1 MSLGHSIDI
10 CSFTVNQIY
19 KFGVQDVAFI
29 PCETHNIFHTCY
41 FCFQFENDVIGLK
54 MPRRRQPEHLT
65 QLSLRSV
72 GDFVQQTGQKLIERA
87 VCENSQHSERKDFVY
102 YGGPSTDSP
111 HSVSECSQCSLSPQ
125 MRKCDV
131 LQRFLQPGLPQ
142 TLANKVTSHL
152 LDALTYVM
160 KENVHFCVTD
170 EITECHTLLD
180 VIEMLVV
187 AAVDPRVF
195 ELVLSHYPDCLCL
208 ALCRQLHR
216 LTELKILKIHAIHDK
231 GIKLEV
237 RDHVGSGATS
247 LKNLIVFIYENNCT
261 DSVLEAMSQNCT
273 QLEHLGVM
281 FSKKVTDQGVDSI
294 KKFQNLKILNIW
306 GTFITKQSCTQL
318 LNVLLNLEDF
328 VSDHKDCVH
337 GVTKRTLRLKSFTTT
352 NLESPHQLV
361 RLCPRLTQLTLH
373 AVQCTLAP
381 LAALVSLKELV
392 ISNCDFSVIETFIL
406 SNGEQ
411 LISLK
416 LQEVSAVNIT
426 LITYCTQLKTLQLSV
441 CSYADRN
448 KPVDVPSSLHYE
460 SLEHLTVR
468 GYYLR
473 DFNILIS
480 LYTRLKTL
488 NLLRV
493 PVFRSE
499 IIIDA
504 VTTGKWKRLEAVSF
518 NECGHVQIEA
528 LKLLINSCYNL
539 KKIMCSEIETAGG
552 SELPLL
558 EQYLKEN
565 NLDIEMA
572 L

>member
-1 MSLGHSIDI
+1 M
-10 CSFTVNQIY
+10 
-19 KFGVQDVAFI
+19 
-29 PCETHNIFHTCY
+29 
-41 FCFQFENDVIGLK
+41 IGLK
-54 MPRRRQPEHLT
+54 MPRRRQPDRLT

-72 GDFVQQTGQKLIERA
+72 GDFVRQTGQKLIERA
-87 VCENSQHSERKDFVY
+87 VCADSQNSERK
-102 YGGPSTDSP
+102 GGGLSTDSP
-111 HSVSECSQCSLSPQ
+111 HSVSECSQRSVSPQ
-125 MRKCDV
+125 IHNCDV

-152 LDALTYVM
+152 LNALTYLI
-160 KENVHFCVTD
+160 KENIHLCVTD
-170 EITECHTLLD
+170 EITESPIILD
-180 VIEMLVV
+180 VMEMLVV
-187 AAVDPRVF
+187 AAVDPHIF

-216 LTELKILKIHAIHDK
+216 LTELKILKIHGIHDK
-231 GIKLEV
+231 GVKLAL
-237 RDHVGSGATS
+237 RDQVGSRATL

-261 DSVLEAMSQNCT
+261 DSILEAMSQTCT
-273 QLEHLGVM
+273 QLEHLDVM

-318 LNVLLNLEDF
+318 LNVLLNLEVF
-328 VSDHKDCVH
+328 VSDHKDSVH
-337 GVTKRTLRLKSFTTT
+337 GVTKRTLGLKSFTTT

-361 RLCPRLTQLTLH
+361 RLCPHLAQLTLH
-373 AVQCTLAP
+373 SVQCTLAP
-381 LAALVSLKELV
+381 LTALMSLQELI

-426 LITYCTQLKTLQLSV
+426 LFTYCTQLKTLQLSV

-448 KPVDVPSSLHYE
+448 IPFDVLSSLHYE
-460 SLEHLTVR
+460 RLEHLTIR

-473 DFNILIS
+473 DLNIFIS

-488 NLLRV
+488 NLLQV
-493 PVFRSE
+493 PLFRSE
-499 IIIDA
+499 VIIDA
-504 VTTGKWKRLEAVSF
+504 VTTGKWKCLEAVSF
-518 NECGHVQIEA
+518 NQCGHVQIEA

-539 KKIMCSEIETAGG
+539 KKIMCREIETAGR
-552 SELPLL
+552 SELLDL
-558 EQYLKEN
+558 KKYLKEN
-565 NLDIEMA
+565 NFDIEMA